1 LSGGSLKS
9 FWQKRRLT
17 ALAIIVVVSLVVGL
31 LITQVILPQLNVR
44 NRRVN
49 EVWPN
54 QRAQV
59 AAFDAVFDR
68 SFTLL

>member
-1 LSGGSLKS
+1 M
-9 FWQKRRLT
+9 QKRRVA
-17 ALAIIVVVSLVVGL
+17 ALLVIVVVGLAAGL
-31 LITQVILPQLNVR
+31 LITQVILPQLNAR